1 MPKSTHR
8 KSHKKKLNEYK
19 ATAKREQESFRKK
32 MMDHYMKMQQDAL
45 ANQESHTSTEDVS
58 GPEIDIEGLN
68 SMEELNTIIDV
79 ETINDELNVI
89 QDETQPLDK

>member
-1 MPKSTHR
+1 MGVSRHR
-8 KSHKKKLNEYK
+8 KGHKEKLAEYK

-58 GPEIDIEGLN
+58 GPEIDIEELN
-68 SMEELNTIIDV
+68 SMDELNTMVEV
-79 ETINDELNVI
+79 ETIIDELNVI